1 MTNHNSYYNTIKTY
15 LNEIITF
22 AQPIVLWVSG
32 GPDSIYL
39 LATIQQRR
47 KEQSRD
53 PSLIHILSCDHNTR
67 ENTKNEVL
75 LVKSLSKKNTF
86 HSVIYSWDE
95 YNEEVLRKR
104 RHQNFI
110 THCKEIGAKFLLL
123 WHHLDDRIETTL
135 LNLKRGCGQEWFLW
149 IKLLSD
155 HFLDKD
161 IRIIRPLLFMT
172 KKEILTE
179 VERLQLPYSEDPTNQ
194 DITYSARNLIRNIIG
209 KYLSSEWRYRSF
221 NKLYKNIEEQKT
233 YEKKILVHE
242 NKDNI
247 IQLYKQQ
254 ENTYLTNIKYGER
267 TPDIVYEIYKKL
279 WISIN
284 PRSETL
290 NNLSKNL
297 NNKSGNKISYQW
309 VMIQSYQYASIIKI
323 VEK

>member
-39 LATIQQRR
+39 LAMIQQRR
-47 KEQSRD
+47 EEQSRD
-53 PSLIHILSCDHNTR
+53 HSLIHILSCDHNTR
-67 ENTKNEVL
+67 ENTKNEII
-75 LVKSLSKKNTF
+75 LVQSLSKKNTF
-86 HSVIYSWDE
+86 HSHTYTWDDFSE
-95 YNEEVLRKR
+95 QSLRHR
-104 RHQNFI
+104 RHNYFTQY
-110 THCKEIGAKFLLL
+110 CKEIGAKFLLL

-135 LNLKRGCGQEWFLW
+135 LNLKRGCGLEWFLW
-149 IKLLSD
+149 INLLSN

-161 IRIIRPLLFMT
+161 ITIIRPLLFMT
-172 KKEILTE
+172 KKKILTE

-194 DITYSARNLIRNIIG
+194 DTTYSERNLIRNIIG

-221 NKLYKNIEEQKT
+221 NNLYKTIDEEKT
-233 YEKKILVHE
+233 YKKKILIHE
-242 NKDNI
+242 HEENI

-254 ENTYLTNIKYGER
+254 KNTYLTTIKYGER
-267 TPDIVYEIYKKL
+267 TPDIIYEIYKKL

-284 PRSETL
+284 PRSATL

-297 NNKSGNKISYQW
+297 NNRSGNKISYQW
-309 VMIQSYQYASIIKI
+309 IMIQSYQYASIVHIL
-323 VEK
+323 EK